1 MSDKR
6 IIMEVY
12 HEYGKKYIEFH
23 NMDDDYE
30 MMTPKIKEIHEKL
43 VKFGIDHFPIED
55 DDLNKQF
62 DDMWLEYVN
71 SVIEEGERR
80 DEISV
85 IQRPW

>member
-12 HEYGKKYIEFH
+12 IENGQKYIEFH

-30 MMTPKIKEIHEKL
+30 IMTPKIKQIHEKL
-43 VKFGIDHFPIED
+43 VQFGIDHFPIED

-62 DDMWLEYVN
+62 DAMWLEYITCL
-71 SVIEEGERR
+71 IEEGENRE
-80 DEISV
+80 EISV
-85 IQRPW
+85 VERPW